1 MAEIKPLR
9 RHRRGGGRHP
19 AKSLRPL
26 SPPPAW
32 PRASSPLNVA
42 LLDLGCKKNIVR
54 CLCKRGCR
62 VTVLPGT
69 ATAADLAALH
79 ADGLMLSNG
88 PGDPAENVQIIQ
100 NIREMLDHRHPGF
113 RHLPG
118 PPADRPGRRRQDHQA
133 EIRPP
138 RRQPARHRVRH
149 RPHLYHQPEPRL
161 RGGGGHPARRCGRG
175 QPCERQRQDLRG
187 RRLHQMELLYRA
199 VPPGSQRRP
208 QGHRIPVRPAL
219 SSG

>member
-1 MAEIKPLR
+1 MNGAITTEFDPNADAEKLAALMAEIKPLR

-32 PRASSPLNVA
+32 PRVSSPLNVA

-79 ADGLMLSNG
+79 AT
-88 PGDPAENVQIIQ
+88 A
-100 NIREMLDHRHPGF
+100 
-113 RHLPG
+113 
-118 PPADRPGRRRQDHQA
+118 
-133 EIRPP
+133 
-138 RRQPARHRVRH
+138 
-149 RPHLYHQPEPRL
+149 
-161 RGGGGHPARRCGRG
+161 
-175 QPCERQRQDLRG
+175 
-187 RRLHQMELLYRA
+187 
-199 VPPGSQRRP
+199 
-208 QGHRIPVRPAL
+208 
-219 SSG
+219 